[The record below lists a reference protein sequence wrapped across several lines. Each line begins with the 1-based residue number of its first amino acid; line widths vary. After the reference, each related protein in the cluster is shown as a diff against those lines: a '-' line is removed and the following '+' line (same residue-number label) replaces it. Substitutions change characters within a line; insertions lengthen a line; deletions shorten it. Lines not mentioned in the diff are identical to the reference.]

1 MGSPAVHESSQSMM
15 WTAQLTYAAP
25 QGSRGFIAGPG
36 AAVTYSRTGET
47 LLITLEVEA
56 ATLEEAAVAGL
67 RAAAGTEGLRLT
79 RLLVQSTADF
89 VAEHAHPSPLNLD
102 LIGVTEIAG
111 ELGVSRQRAGKLAED
126 PDFPAPV
133 LRTATGRLYTRNS
146 VKAFQQ
152 RWTATRNPRGGR
164 RRRPPLGQAMNPLG
178 DVSPASALS
187 EHVAQRITCHDEST
201 PWR

>member
-1 MGSPAVHESSQSMM
+1 MGSPAV

-25 QGSRGFIAGPG
+25 QGSRGLVGGPAGV
-36 AAVTYSRTGET
+36 VTYSPTGET

-67 RAAAGTEGLRLT
+67 RAAGGTHGLRLT

-89 VAEHAHPSPLNLD
+89 VAEHDHPSPLNLD

-111 ELGVSRQRAGKLAED
+111 ELGVSRQRAGKLTED

-133 LRTATGRLYTRNS
+133 LRTAAGRKS
-146 VKAFQQ
+146 
-152 RWTATRNPRGGR
+152 
-164 RRRPPLGQAMNPLG
+164 
-178 DVSPASALS
+178 S
-187 EHVAQRITCHDEST
+187 H
-201 PWR
+201 